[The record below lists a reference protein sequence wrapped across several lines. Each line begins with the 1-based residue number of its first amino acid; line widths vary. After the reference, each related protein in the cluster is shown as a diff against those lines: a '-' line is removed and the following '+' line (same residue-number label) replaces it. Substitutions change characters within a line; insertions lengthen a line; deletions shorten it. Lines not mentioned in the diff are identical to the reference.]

1 LRAMAARGKL
11 DGAPVIFQ
19 HCQSLDN
26 AGVLFVL
33 PAFTLVFDREP
44 AFTLVFDREAYSPK
58 FFESLWEERIAVI
71 TYRKNVKD
79 QWAED
84 DFEDHKH
91 TRLSKQHINRKA
103 LYNEHTRRK

>member
-1 LRAMAARGKL
+1 MAARGKL

-33 PAFTLVFDREP
+33 P